1 MTKTDYPDAE
11 KFAKLTGIPSRFLIE
26 AFTLEKKFHKAILQ
40 ETSFSKRL
48 DMYRELYQT
57 VYSIYRKAK
66 LETYRN
72 PKGKTVRLFRKE
84 LENKSILDIGC
95 GEGHFLAELDA
106 RIKHRR
112 LTGIDV
118 AIPPPEKRHPEIKFI
133 SSNVIQFKLKHSYD
147 VVFSD
152 QVLEHIAPAVLDLL
166 VHSVRAAL
174 KPDGIFIINMPH
186 KFFGP
191 NDVTQIVDYS
201 RTGRIPAQGA
211 HLNESTYAEMIPLLM
226 KHGFKDFKTVFPL
239 PKVKHVFR
247 RARFSPSML
256 LWAENHPFVIRW
268 LHALKYRGRCMA
280 GFEITLICRRD

>member
-66 LETYRN
+66 IDKNRN
-72 PKGKTVRLFRKE
+72 SKGKTVRLFRRE
-84 LENKSILDIGC
+84 LEHKSILDIGC
-95 GEGHFLAELDA
+95 GEGHFLSALDA
-106 RIKHRR
+106 RIKHKR

-118 AIPPPEKRHPEIKFI
+118 AIPPPEKQPPGIEFI
-133 SSNVIQFKLKHSYD
+133 SSNVIQFKLNHSYD

-152 QVLEHIAPAVLDLL
+152 QVLEHIAPADLGL
-166 VHSVRAAL
+166 LLNSVRSVLA
-174 KPDGIFIINMPH
+174 PDGIFIINMPH

-201 RTGRIPAQGA
+201 RTGRVPAQGA
-211 HLNESTYAEMIPLLM
+211 HLNESSYTEMIPLLRQ
-226 KHGFKDFKTVFPL
+226 HGFADFKTVFPL
-239 PKVKHVFR
+239 PKLKHVFR
-247 RARFSPSML
+247 NARFSPSIV
-256 LWAENHPFVIRW
+256 LWAENHPFMIRW

-280 GFEITLICRRD
+280 GFEITLICRRG